1 MCRRI
6 SIGLVI
12 LLVLCVSAA
21 GSGSAKPVVEL
32 LPAAEVSGPD
42 ILLADIAEFKDEA
55 TKAKFGSIYVGAAAL
70 PGSTRRLT
78 LGQIEVRLRQAGVN
92 PRDFQ
97 IVGAAEVWV
106 TTGDKLPAQK
116 AAVEAE
122 DALAVNLFSDSS
134 PSGTSA
140 LEVGNPSYGKTYIY
154 QVVVPVRDIAR
165 HELINRED
173 LRVEER
179 EGRTIPSNLAAVEDL
194 VGKRAT
200 RLLVAGSELTVY
212 AAEVPPAVE
221 RGDLVT
227 LVAAVGSVTVTAA
240 GKVHQTG
247 AVGDI
252 IAVENIGTRT
262 VVYGKVISSELVQ
275 VEIGGL
281 R

>member
-1 MCRRI
+1 M
-6 SIGLVI
+6 
-12 LLVLCVSAA
+12 
-21 GSGSAKPVVEL
+21 
-32 LPAAEVSGPD
+32 
-42 ILLADIAEFKDEA
+42 
-55 TKAKFGSIYVGAAAL
+55 
-70 PGSTRRLT
+70 
-78 LGQIEVRLRQAGVN
+78 
-92 PRDFQ
+92 
-97 IVGAAEVWV
+97 GAAEVWV

-140 LEVGNPSYGKTYIY
+140 LEAGNPSYGKTYIY

-240 GKVHQTG
+240 GKVQQTG